1 MNANERRSV
10 RGGPAV
16 QSLLLA
22 ACQAFHLR
30 GIHVLLGRS
39 RVQAVTRARCYAAS
53 VLRGEGF
60 NFSTPEIGKIL
71 GGRDHSSIFYY
82 LRRYD
87 MLIHYNVDHFPADVR
102 EAELIRERLGRL
114 GRILEE
120 IRKETDGAAAK
131 EEGQCGS

>member
-16 QSLLLA
+16 QNLLLA

-30 GIHVLLGRS
+30 GIQVLLGRS

-82 LRRYD
+82 LKRHAMMIKYD
-87 MLIHYNVDHFPADVR
+87 VAGFPASVR

-120 IRKETDGAAAK
+120 IRKETDGVAAEEK
-131 EEGQCGS
+131 ESR

>member
-16 QSLLLA
+16 QNLLLA

-39 RVQAVTRARCYAAS
+39 RVQDIVRARCYAAS
-53 VLRGEGF
+53 ILRGEGF

-82 LRRYD
+82 LRRYAMMIKHD
-87 MLIHYNVDHFPADVR
+87 VAHFPASVQS
-102 EAELIRERLGRL
+102 AELIRERLDRL
-114 GRILEE
+114 GRILME
-120 IRKETDGAAAK
+120 IRKETGGAAAG
-131 EEGQCGS
+131 EESQ